1 MIWIASKEHTIIE
14 IFTNK
19 QKRGNQPE
27 GKKSMELETK
37 IDDREELYYPFAVQ
51 GRKKLTTVINRFKN
65 LMAIIENQV
74 EKGEYGSE
82 MIGLRSILSKLLN
95 YNEHYFE

>member
-37 IDDREELYYPFAVQ
+37 IDDQFCLIEYKTK